1 MFTPSKPT
9 PVHKGPLNKGVFARS
24 LGELVNKA
32 LDPVL
37 AKQGFGES
45 ELILYW
51 PQIVG
56 ERLANVSEPL
66 RLQWPPRGNA
76 KVATKASEPAT
87 LIVRVESGF
96 ALEMQHLAPVILE
109 RVNSRLGW
117 RCIGRLTFRQGPA
130 NQLRAQKRK
139 IRPIEPSAHR
149 QAADETQSVEN
160 PQLREA
166 LTKLGSRIYTEN
178 RTKG

>member
-1 MFTPSKPT
+1 
-9 PVHKGPLNKGVFARS
+9 
-24 LGELVNKA
+24 
-32 LDPVL
+32 
-37 AKQGFGES
+37 
-45 ELILYW
+45 
-51 PQIVG
+51 
-56 ERLANVSEPL
+56 
-66 RLQWPPRGNA
+66 
-76 KVATKASEPAT
+76 VATKASEPAT